1 MKKAYKIR
9 AGGNGQDSGSG
20 AAGLGEFG
28 EENQMLCFY
37 FRGIKVLIDAGN

>member
-1 MKKAYKIR
+1 MGR
-9 AGGNGQDSGSG
+9 TVGMGQLDWGN
-20 AAGLGEFG
+20 FG